1 MDRWCEEELLYLFSL
16 LICLFRWKEEGGW
29 GGEDWGGVGWC
40 GEGSISTFV
49 CWMFKLLGIE
59 HHGVSFFQDF
69 MGSL

>member
-1 MDRWCEEELLYLFSL
+1 M
-16 LICLFRWKEEGGW
+16 G